1 MESAMTL
8 RKTAPPELSDE
19 SLAIHHVSVLE
30 VEIGHGAMSTM
41 RKAMKEVAAQ
51 TGVSYDDVMHGLS
64 GHMYWVE
71 STGTLLC
78 VIPLPDND
86 LYLEIP
92 EDFWRIRELS
102 QATH

>member
-1 MESAMTL
+1 MESALTL
-8 RKTAPPELSDE
+8 RKTAPPELSDNT
-19 SLAIHHVSVLE
+19 LAVHHVSILE

-41 RKAMKEVAAQ
+41 RKALKEVAAQ
-51 TGVSYDDVMHGLS
+51 TGVSYEDVMRGLS

-71 STGTLLC
+71 STGMLLC
-78 VIPLPDND
+78 VIPLPEID

-92 EDFWRIRELS
+92 EDFWRIRERS

>member
-8 RKTAPPELSDE
+8 RKTAPPELFDDK
-19 SLAIHHVSVLE
+19 LAIHHVSILE

-51 TGVSYDDVMHGLS
+51 TGISYEEVMHGLS

-71 STGTLLC
+71 STGMLLC
-78 VIPLPDND
+78 VIPLPETD

-92 EDFWRIRELS
+92 EDFWRIRERS

>member
-1 MESAMTL
+1 MESALTL
-8 RKTAPPELSDE
+8 RKSAPPALSEDGFIRQ
-19 SLAIHHVSVLE
+19 LSVLE

-41 RKAMKEVAAQ
+41 RKAMKEVSAQ
-51 TGVSYDDVMHGLS
+51 TGMPYADLMHGLS

-71 STGTLLC
+71 ATGALVC
-78 VIPLPDND
+78 VIALPDD
-86 LYLEIP
+86 ALYLEIP

>member
-1 MESAMTL
+1 MEPALTL
-8 RKTAPPELSDE
+8 RKNAPPELSE
-19 SLAIHHVSVLE
+19 HGFIHHVSVLE
-30 VEIGHGAMSTM
+30 VEIGNGALSTM

-51 TGVSYDDVMHGLS
+51 TGVSYADIMHGLS

-71 STGTLLC
+71 ATGALVC
-78 VIPLPDND
+78 VIPLPEDD

-92 EDFWRIRELS
+92 EDFWRIRELT

>member
-1 MESAMTL
+1 MEPALTL
-8 RKTAPPELSDE
+8 RKTAPPELLDE
-19 SLAIHHVSVLE
+19 TLAIHRVTILE

-41 RKAMKEVAAQ
+41 RRAMKEVAAQ
-51 TGVSYDDVMHGLS
+51 TGVSYEEVMHGLS

-78 VIPLPDND
+78 VIPLPETD

>member
-1 MESAMTL
+1 MESALTL
-8 RKTAPPELSDE
+8 RKTAPPELSDNT
-19 SLAIHHVSVLE
+19 LAVHHVSILE

-41 RKAMKEVAAQ
+41 RKALREVAAQ
-51 TGVSYDDVMHGLS
+51 TGVSYEDVMHGLS

-78 VIPLPDND
+78 VIPLPDVD

-92 EDFWRIRELS
+92 EDFWRIRERS

>member
-1 MESAMTL
+1 MESALTL
-8 RKTAPPELSDE
+8 RKTAPPELAEQSH
-19 SLAIHHVSVLE
+19 AIHHVSVLE

-41 RKAMKEVAAQ
+41 KRAMKEVAAQ
-51 TGVSYDDVMHGLS
+51 TGASYEDLMHGLS
-64 GHMYWVE
+64 GQMYWVA
-71 STGTLLC
+71 STGALLC
-78 VIPLPDND
+78 VIPLPESD

>member
-1 MESAMTL
+1 MESALTL
-8 RKTAPPELSDE
+8 RKSTPPELSE
-19 SLAIHHVSVLE
+19 HGFIRHVSVLE
-30 VEIGHGAMSTM
+30 VEIGHGALSTM

-51 TGVSYDDVMHGLS
+51 TGMAYADVMHGLS

-71 STGTLLC
+71 ATGSLLC
-78 VIPLPDND
+78 VIPLPDDD

-92 EDFWRIRELS
+92 EAFWRIRELS